1 MLRIKFQLGAVGGLS
16 LLIFVSLV
24 ASSAE
29 AGEKSKLE
37 VIEYRGGIR
46 NSNGNYRLERKYLNL
61 LLSSLREKTG
71 FAELHF
77 DDADYLEIGNKENY
91 VGGSNAAR
99 KLLLSALEGK
109 ILFKLEHHDRSEKVN
124 FARLA
129 ESTIFRN
136 MITKQEIEVRPL
148 VIDFF
153 DYDHLMGDRDV
164 RHSFDQGMNVL
175 HELVHG
181 VYNLRDAVEDPNELG
196 ECENFVNT
204 IRHDLGLP
212 ERQYYMAR
220 IYSALMPAGTIVQQ
234 AKLQFT
240 RTKEKNGNLKTETV
254 FLSWDVGRV
263 GLVKADEQLLA
274 NKAKGVKA
282 TAQNTLLAVP

>member
-1 MLRIKFQLGAVGGLS
+1 MLRIKFQSGAVRGL
-16 LLIFVSLV
+16 LLLMFVSLV

-29 AGEKSKLE
+29 AGEKSKSE
-37 VIEYRGGIR
+37 VIEYRGGIK
-46 NSNGNYRLERKYLNL
+46 NSNGDYRLERKYLNL
-61 LLSSLREKTG
+61 LIASLREKTG

-109 ILFKLEHHDRSEKVN
+109 ILFKLENHDRSEKVN
-124 FARLA
+124 FAHLG

-136 MITKQEIEVRPL
+136 MRTKQEIEVRPL

-153 DYDHLMGDRDV
+153 DYNHLIGDSDV
-164 RHSFDQGMNVL
+164 RRSFDQGMNVL

-181 VYNLRDAVEDPNELG
+181 VYDLRDAVEDPNELG

-212 ERQYYMAR
+212 ERQFYIAR
-220 IYSALMPAGTIVQQ
+220 IYSALQPTGTIIRQ
-234 AKLQFT
+234 AKLQFM
-240 RTKEKNGNLKTETV
+240 RTKEKNGHLKTETV

-263 GLVKADEQLLA
+263 GLVKVDERLLA

>member
-1 MLRIKFQLGAVGGLS
+1 MLRIKFQLGAVRGLS
-16 LLIFVSLV
+16 LLMFVSLV

-46 NSNGNYRLERKYLNL
+46 NSDGDYSLERKYLNL

-109 ILFKLEHHDRSEKVN
+109 ILFKLENHDRSEKVN
-124 FARLA
+124 FARLGA
-129 ESTIFRN
+129 STIFRN
-136 MITKQEIEVRPL
+136 MRTKQEIEVRPL

-153 DYDHLMGDRDV
+153 DYNHLIGDRDV

-181 VYNLRDAVEDPNELG
+181 VYDLRDAVEDPNELG

-220 IYSALMPAGTIVQQ
+220 IYSTLMPTGTFVRQ
-234 AKLQFT
+234 AKLQFM

-254 FLSWDVGRV
+254 LLSWDVGRV
-263 GLVKADEQLLA
+263 GLVKADERLLA

-282 TAQNTLLAVP
+282 TAQSSVQ